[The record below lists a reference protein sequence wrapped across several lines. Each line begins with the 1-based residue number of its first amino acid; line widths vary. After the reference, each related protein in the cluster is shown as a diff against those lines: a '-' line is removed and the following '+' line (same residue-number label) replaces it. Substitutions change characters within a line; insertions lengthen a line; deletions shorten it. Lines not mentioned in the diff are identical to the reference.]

1 MINEIKSLVDFVN
14 KCKVQHLEIFTREDF
29 GKKKTKMGEMF
40 ELIRDLD
47 LKTEDD
53 LKTALY
59 GDKILAYG
67 FDKIYSRFQEKL
79 SNTLFFIDT
88 RTSLFSERAIA
99 YYNCS
104 RRAYITRILLER
116 GYHKFSISLVE
127 KTLPVSLKFEFTD
140 LSVHFLKLLIRHY
153 STRTIDLKK
162 FEKYKTRYLPAVQ
175 TLHTENRLEIMVA
188 NIAYESN
195 AAHVA
200 RHSLIPEDALLDS
213 VETSE
218 SLLKGEASIDSIM
231 AASKILQYYFKQ
243 NKNYG
248 EYKKITAEA
257 LKKISAKP
265 FRSVITIESLIHA
278 QLIMTLVTRDVPSAE
293 AIRSEYFN
301 RINTGNFNWYVI
313 HYYYALTLM
322 HGKAYQKAYEVIQF
336 ILNYKTFGKQ
346 PPVIRENFYVLQAYT
361 EFLLKIGRILPVEEA
376 LDFRLNK
383 FLNQVPEYSKDKQ
396 GVNIS
401 IILIQVLYFLADRK
415 YTRII
420 DRMESLNLY
429 AYRHLKRDESFRS
442 QSFIRMLGEMVRADF
457 RKKGTL
463 FRTEKLS
470 QNLKNTAIDAF
481 PDAAEAEI
489 IPYEDLWALILD
501 QLD

>member
-29 GKKKTKMGEMF
+29 GKKKTKMGELF
-40 ELIRDLD
+40 ELIRDQD

-116 GYHKFSISLVE
+116 GYHRFSISLVE

-162 FEKYKTRYLPAVQ
+162 FEKYKARYLPAVH
-175 TLHTENRLEIMVA
+175 TLHSENLLEIMVT

-195 AAHVA
+195 AAHA
-200 RHSLIPEDALLDS
+200 SRYSLIPEDALLDT
-213 VETSE
+213 VEVSE
-218 SLLKGEASIDSIM
+218 NLLMEEASIDSIM
-231 AASKILQYYFKQ
+231 AASKILQYYYKQ
-243 NKNYG
+243 KKNYG
-248 EYKKITAEA
+248 EYKRITAEA

-265 FRSVITIESLIHA
+265 FRSVITVESLVHA
-278 QLIMTLVTRDVPSAE
+278 QLTMTLVTRDISSAE

-301 RINTGNFNWYVI
+301 SINTGNFNWYVI
-313 HYYYALTLM
+313 HYYYALTML
-322 HGKAYQKAYEVIQF
+322 HGKAYQKAYEVVQF
-336 ILNYKTFGKQ
+336 ILKYKTFGKQ

-361 EFLLKIGRILPVEEA
+361 EFLLKIGRIFPVEEP
-376 LDFRLNK
+376 LDFRLTK

-401 IILIQVLYFLADRK
+401 IILIQVLYFLADKK

-442 QSFIRMLGEMVRADF
+442 QSFIRMLAEMVRADF

-470 QNLKNTAIDAF
+470 QNLKSTAIEAF

>member
-1 MINEIKSLVDFVN
+1 MINEIKSLVNFVN

-29 GKKKTKMGEMF
+29 GRRKTKMGELF

-47 LKTEDD
+47 VKTEDD

-67 FDKIYSRFQEKL
+67 FDKIYSRFKEKL

-88 RTSLFSERAIA
+88 RTSMFSERAIA

-127 KTLPVSLKFEFTD
+127 KTLPVSLKFEFSD
-140 LSVHFLKLLIRHY
+140 LSVHFLKALIRHY
-153 STRTIDLKK
+153 STRNIDLKK
-162 FEKYKTRYLPAVQ
+162 FEKYKDIYLPAIQ
-175 TLHTENRLEIMVA
+175 TLNAENKLEIMVS

-195 AAHVA
+195 AAHA
-200 RHSLIPEDALLDS
+200 SKHSIISEDALLDS
-213 VETSE
+213 VETAE
-218 SLLKGEASIDSIM
+218 NLLKGEASIDSIM

-243 NKNYG
+243 KKNYG

-257 LKKISAKP
+257 IKKISAKP
-265 FRSVITIESLIHA
+265 FRSIIAIESLIHA
-278 QLIMTLVTRDVPSAE
+278 QLTMTLITRDIKSAE

-301 RINTGNFNWYVI
+301 SINIGNFNWYVI

-322 HGKAYQKAYEVIQF
+322 HGKSYQKAYEVVQS
-336 ILNYKTFGKQ
+336 ILNYKSFSKQ

-361 EFLLKIGRILPVEEA
+361 EFLLKIGRIHPVEQS
-376 LDFRLNK
+376 LDFRLTK

-396 GVNIS
+396 GVNIA
-401 IILIQVLYFLADRK
+401 IILIQVLYFLTESK
-415 YTRII
+415 YSRII

-429 AYRHLKRDESFRS
+429 AYRHLKHDESFRS
-442 QSFIRMLGEMVRADF
+442 QSFIKMLTEMVRADF
-457 RKKGTL
+457 RKNGTV
-463 FRTEKLS
+463 FRTGKIK
-470 QNLKNTAIDAF
+470 QNLKNAAIETN
-481 PDAAEAEI
+481 PDSAETEI
-489 IPYEDLWALILD
+489 IPYEDLWELILE
-501 QLD
+501 QLE